1 MMYDRTLLYSGTAGV
16 SSCTLSEPASA
27 FESIS
32 IGLGNNGYESEIRVI
47 GNRTNIHV
55 PRWGSTWNSNAYLN
69 WPYNF
74 TISNGTKNLSVV
86 AQQLLFNAIPAVSS
100 VRTLGITSN
109 SASNV
114 KQIFNVYGNNRKEYS
129 FVPGLGLPGD
139 GWKAYNET
147 LLWSA
152 DDVTVQKSNS
162 ITLARPANAFERL
175 KFCVGT
181 HDCYEG
187 ANYLEVSTPTT
198 NTAWINLES
207 WWGTSTA
214 SYLACFH
221 RYRFSGWNTIMPI
234 NGKSFLLGTAANN
247 PYTATGNYTSTERYV
262 RYPVNQIWGINS
274 KY

>member
-1 MMYDRTLLYSGTAGV
+1 MSYDRTLLYSGTAGV

-32 IGLGNNGYESEIRVI
+32 IGLGPVYESEIRVI
-47 GNRTNIHV
+47 GDRTNIHV
-55 PRWGSTWNSNAYLN
+55 PRWGASWNSNSCLN

-86 AQQLLFNAIPAVSS
+86 AQQLLFNMGPAVSS
-100 VRTLGITSN
+100 VRTFGITGN
-109 SASNV
+109 SANNV
-114 KQIFNVYGNNRKEYS
+114 KMIYNVYGNNRKQHVFE
-129 FVPGLGLPGD
+129 PGIGFPGD

-152 DDVTVQKSNS
+152 TDTTAQKSNS
-162 ITLARPANAFERL
+162 IILSRPANAFERL

-181 HDCYEG
+181 HDAYEG
-187 ANYLEVSTPTT
+187 ANYLEVSPPTT

-207 WWGTSTA
+207 WWGTNTA
-214 SYLACFH
+214 TYFVDFH
-221 RYRFSGWNTIMPI
+221 RYRFSGWNTIMPTS
-234 NGKSFLLGTAANN
+234 GKVFNLGTAEAN
-247 PYTATGNYTSTERYV
+247 PYTATGNYTATDRYI

>member
-32 IGLGNNGYESEIRVI
+32 IGLGPVYESEIRVI
-47 GNRTNIHV
+47 GDRTNIHV
-55 PRWGSTWNSNAYLN
+55 PRWGASWNSNGYLN
-69 WPYNF
+69 WPCNF
-74 TISNGTKNLSVV
+74 TISNGTKNLSILS
-86 AQQLLFNAIPAVSS
+86 QQLLFNPTPAVSS
-100 VRTLGITSN
+100 VRTLGITGN

-139 GWKAYNET
+139 GWRAYNET
-147 LLWSA
+147 LLWSST
-152 DDVTVQKSNS
+152 DVASQQSNS
-162 ITLARPANAFERL
+162 IILSRDANIFERL
-175 KFCVGT
+175 KFCVGNINGN
-181 HDCYEG
+181 EG
-187 ANYLEVSTPTT
+187 ANYIEVSPPTT

-207 WWGTSTA
+207 WWGTSIS
-214 SYLACFH
+214 SYYISFH

-234 NGKSFLLGTAANN
+234 SGKSFSLGAAAAN
-247 PYTATGNYTSTERYV
+247 PYTATGNYTGTGIYI

>member
-1 MMYDRTLLYSGTAGV
+1 MYDRTLLYSGAAGV

-32 IGLGNNGYESEIRVI
+32 IGLGPVYESEIRVI
-47 GNRTNIHV
+47 GDRTNVHV
-55 PRWGSTWNSNAYLN
+55 PRWGAAWNAQSYLN

-74 TISNGTKNLSVV
+74 TISNGTKKLSIV
-86 AQQLLFNAIPAVSS
+86 ASQLICNNGPSTAS
-100 VRTLGITSN
+100 VTVQGLAGN
-109 SASNV
+109 SANNV
-114 KQIFNVYGNNRKEYS
+114 KMITNVYGNNRKQYS

-139 GWKAYNET
+139 GWRAYNET

-152 DDVTVQKSNS
+152 TVGTAQKSNP
-162 ITLARPANAFERL
+162 ITLSRPANIFERL
-175 KFCVGT
+175 KFCVGA
-181 HDCYEG
+181 HDTYEG
-187 ANYLEVSTPTT
+187 ANYLEVSPPTT

-207 WWGTSTA
+207 WWGANTA
-214 SYLACFH
+214 SYYVCFH

-234 NGKSFLLGTAANN
+234 SGKSFQLGTAAAN

-262 RYPVNQIWGINS
+262 RYPVNQIWGINT

>member
-32 IGLGNNGYESEIRVI
+32 IGMDSVYESEVRIT
-47 GNRTNIHV
+47 GNISNFHI
-55 PRWGSTWNSNAYLN
+55 PKWGSTWSTNGYLN
-69 WPYNF
+69 WPYNL
-74 TISNGTKNLSVV
+74 TISNGSKTLTVV
-86 AQQLLFNAIPAVSS
+86 CQQLLYNSGPTASA
-100 VRTLGITSN
+100 VRTLGVTGN

-114 KQIFNVYGNNRKEYS
+114 KCIYSVYGNNRKEYS
-129 FVPGLGLPGD
+129 YVPGLGLPGD

-152 DDVTVQKSNS
+152 SNTTEQKSNS
-162 ITLARPANAFERL
+162 IILSRDANNFERL
-175 KFCVGT
+175 KFCVGYPDT
-181 HDCYEG
+181 REG

-207 WWGTSTA
+207 WWGANTA
-214 SYLACFH
+214 SYVIGFH

-234 NGKSFLLGTAANN
+234 SGKNFSLGTAAAN
-247 PYTATGNYTSTERYV
+247 PYTSTGNHANTAIYV

-274 KY
+274 IY

>member
-1 MMYDRTLLYSGTAGV
+1 MSYDRTLLYSGTAAV

-32 IGLGNNGYESEIRVI
+32 IGLSPVYESEIRVI
-47 GNRTNIHV
+47 GDRTNIHV
-55 PRWGSTWNSNAYLN
+55 PRWGAAWNSESYLN

-74 TISNGTKNLSVV
+74 TISNGTKNLSIV
-86 AQQLLFNAIPAVSS
+86 AQQLLFNATPAVSS
-100 VRTLGITSN
+100 VRTLGITRN
-109 SASNV
+109 SAKNV
-114 KQIFNVYGNNRKEYS
+114 KMITNVYGNNRKEYS

-152 DDVTVQKSNS
+152 TDATAQKSNS
-162 ITLARPANAFERL
+162 IILSRDANIFERL

-187 ANYLEVSTPTT
+187 ANYLEVSPPTT
-198 NTAWINLES
+198 NTAWINLDS
-207 WWGTSTA
+207 WWGSTTSNYA
-214 SYLACFH
+214 ACFH
-221 RYRFSGWNTIMPI
+221 RYRFSGWNVIIPTS
-234 NGKSFLLGTAANN
+234 GKGFWLGTSAAN
-247 PYTATGNYTSTERYV
+247 PYTATGIINSTDRAV